1 MLKLQRHTSKREL
14 REVMLTD
21 ILRPTRHKI
30 MSRRGRNF
38 KKWVGLPK
46 PASNAEFHPLPMV
59 TSGIV
64 HKYGKVAGEG
74 LAKRYREFRIS
85 DRAAVVAY
93 LANRKA
99 A

>member
-1 MLKLQRHTSKREL
+1 MPKLKHQLSKREL
-14 REVMLTD
+14 REVMSAD

-30 MSRRGRNF
+30 MSRRGRNT

-46 PASNAEFHPLPMV
+46 PASNADFHPLPLV

-64 HKYGKVAGEG
+64 HKYGKIAGRG
-74 LAKRYREFRIS
+74 LAKKHREFRIL

-93 LANRKA
+93 LASRKA